1 MDDRHYKR
9 ISSSVNFNATN
20 LLTVLRSHLATRKL
34 SDVPKAIL
42 TFFKRITIPATA
54 VSSLF
59 LFTGF
64 AHAESFTSRG
74 NVRNGIFSREA
85 IENRGGSLSE
95 ISQFVKDI
103 NSAIDWIRNIKEHIY
118 QWSLDLLSFTYETLV
133 NVVLHTP
140 LMIFNNPYI
149 KNTSLTFSMISVS
162 IIVLLTIYEM
172 IMKML
177 KKKHTDFPT
186 ILKRMPIAIGAA
198 GFAPY
203 LFQKAFEM
211 INKLTKGIN
220 QVGGAV
226 LDGKTFANIVSVG
239 DIDVLLLLL
248 FDVTLLGLL
257 IPILLQNG
265 KRWWSLLCLSAIS
278 PLALTAWMFDRH
290 SHMFDQWW
298 NSIKRLSVVQL
309 VYATFIVLM
318 GVFIYGTRFLSAD
331 FFLIKLLI
339 IIGALTSMLNP
350 PQIVKAYSRGDG
362 DINTMFTDTKNS
374 AMSLYNTLTLKN
386 FKPMQVMRKNKQNK
400 LTQTQKLRKE
410 NGRRFV
416 GDLLK

>member
-9 ISSSVNFNATN
+9 ISSSVNLNTSN
-20 LLTVLRSHLATRKL
+20 LLTVLRSHLTTGKF

-74 NVRNGIFSREA
+74 NVRNGIFSKEA

-103 NSAIDWIRNIKEHIY
+103 NSAIDWVRNIKEHIY

-162 IIVLLTIYEM
+162 IIVLLTVYEM

-211 INKLTKGIN
+211 INKITKGITK
-220 QVGGAV
+220 VGGVV
-226 LDGKTFANIVSVG
+226 LNGDTFANIVSVG
-239 DIDVLLLLL
+239 EWDVLLLLL

-265 KRWWSLLCLSAIS
+265 RRWFDLLCLAAVT

-298 NSIKRLSVVQL
+298 NSIKRKSVIQL

-318 GVFIYGTRFLSAD
+318 GVFIYGTRFISPDL
-331 FFLIKLLI
+331 FLIKLLI
-339 IIGALTSMLNP
+339 TIGSLHALYSP
-350 PQIVKAYSRGDG
+350 PQIVRSYSRGDG
-362 DINTMFTDTKNS
+362 DLTTMYSDYKNS
-374 AMSLYNTLTLKN
+374 AKGIYNTITLKN
-386 FKPMQVMRKNKQNK
+386 LKPLQVIKKNKQNK
-400 LTQTQKLRKE
+400 LTQIQNLRRE

>member
-1 MDDRHYKR
+1 M
-9 ISSSVNFNATN
+9 
-20 LLTVLRSHLATRKL
+20 
-34 SDVPKAIL
+34 
-42 TFFKRITIPATA
+42 
-54 VSSLF
+54 
-59 LFTGF
+59 
-64 AHAESFTSRG
+64 
-74 NVRNGIFSREA
+74 RNGIFSREA
-85 IENRGGSLSE
+85 IEGRGGSLSE

-103 NSAIDWIRNIKEHIY
+103 SSAIDWVRNIKEHIY

-140 LMIFNNPYI
+140 LFIFNNPYI

-186 ILKRMPIAIGAA
+186 ILKRMPIAIGSA

-211 INKLTKGIN
+211 INKITKGITK
-220 QVGGAV
+220 VGGVV
-226 LDGKTFANIVSVG
+226 LNGDTFANIVSVG
-239 DIDVLLLLL
+239 EWDVLLLLL

-265 KRWWSLLCLSAIS
+265 RRWFDLLTLAAVT

-298 NSIKRLSVVQL
+298 NNIKRKSVIQL

-318 GVFIYGTRFLSAD
+318 GVFIYGTRFISPDL
-331 FFLIKLLI
+331 FLIKILI
-339 IIGALTSMLNP
+339 TIGSLHALYSP

-362 DINTMFTDTKNS
+362 DLTTMYSGFKNS
-374 AMSLYNTLTLKN
+374 ALGVYNTVTLKN
-386 FKPMQVMRKNKQNK
+386 LKPLQNFKKNKQNK
-400 LTQTQKLRKE
+400 LTQIQKLRKE

>member
-9 ISSSVNFNATN
+9 ISSSVNLNTSN
-20 LLTVLRSHLATRKL
+20 LLTVLRSHFTSGKF

-42 TFFKRITIPATA
+42 AFFKGISIPATA

-59 LFTGF
+59 LFSGF
-64 AHAESFTSRG
+64 AHAEPFTSRG
-74 NVRNGIFSREA
+74 DVRNGIFSREA

-103 NSAIDWIRNIKEHIY
+103 NSAIDWVRNIKEHIY

-162 IIVLLTIYEM
+162 IIVLLTVYEM

-186 ILKRMPIAIGAA
+186 ILKRMPIAIGVA

-211 INKLTKGIN
+211 INKITKGITK
-220 QVGGAV
+220 VGGVV
-226 LDGKTFANIVSVG
+226 LNGDTFANIVSVG
-239 DIDVLLLLL
+239 EWDVLLLLL

-265 KRWWSLLCLSAIS
+265 RRWFDLLCLAAVT
-278 PLALTAWMFDRH
+278 PLALTAWMFDRY

-298 NSIKRLSVVQL
+298 NSIKRKSVIQL

-318 GVFIYGTRFLSAD
+318 GVFIYGTRFISPDL
-331 FFLIKLLI
+331 FLIKLLI
-339 IIGALTSMLNP
+339 TIGSLHALYSP
-350 PQIVKAYSRGDG
+350 PQIVRSYSRGDG
-362 DINTMFTDTKNS
+362 DLTTMYSDYKNS
-374 AMSLYNTLTLKN
+374 AKGIYNTITLKN
-386 FKPMQVMRKNKQNK
+386 LKPLQVIKKNKQNK
-400 LTQTQKLRKE
+400 LTQIQKLRKE